1 MKLNDEMAEKYL
13 QSYRE
18 HGLNYAYHNA
28 ELRKNESLLEFK
40 KAKNLVSEESHT
52 SVTQAKA
59 YAGSNDNLREL
70 MEFIAMHELEKEKAY
85 TEMHYYRMKFEAW
98 KAETF
103 RQTNEEYFE
112 KKVYAKT

>member
-1 MKLNDEMAEKYL
+1 MKLNDEAAEKYL

-18 HGLNYAYHNA
+18 CGMSYAFHNA
-28 ELRKNESLLEFK
+28 ELKKNESLLEFR
-40 KAKNLVSEESHT
+40 KAENLVAAESHS

-59 YAGSNDNLREL
+59 HAGSNENLLEIMEL
-70 MEFIAMHELEKEKAY
+70 IAMHELEKEKSY

-112 KKVYAKT
+112 KKVYTKT